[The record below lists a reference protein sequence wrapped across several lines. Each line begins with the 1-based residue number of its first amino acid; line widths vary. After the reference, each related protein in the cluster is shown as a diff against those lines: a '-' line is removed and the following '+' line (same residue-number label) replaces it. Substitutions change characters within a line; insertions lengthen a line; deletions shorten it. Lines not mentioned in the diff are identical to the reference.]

1 MAMFEGSVKLR
12 PTGFEPATYG
22 FEVHYSI
29 QMSYRRNK
37 RTALRVDDGV

>member
-1 MAMFEGSVKLR
+1 MKSNKEQWGNILR

-29 QMSYRRNK
+29 QMSYRRS
-37 RTALRVDDGV
+37 